1 MLDSKA
7 TGLEGGTEM
16 EGDGAGG
23 AEMDGKGVQR
33 TCSEERRPAAS
44 GTTKRI
50 VVAKMA
56 QVHIVKVFLFAVVLA
71 VFSAA
76 ATAQDIGSAPTPSP
90 DAGAAFSLLISSAVI
105 GTSPLVPNLHPSSV
119 SGEQGSSCG
128 GVLSL
133 VNGSWSAAAELS
145 SDIVTSLSRSDGNN
159 GVEGLP
165 CFRQWSSSRWLWRRV
180 LLLAMVLSFS
190 DEPTKATFFLS
201 VTKQRCGEAPAAGHS
216 GDGDVFPLFSPSLL
230 LKLAAGSEVV
240 R

>member
-1 MLDSKA
+1 
-7 TGLEGGTEM
+7 
-16 EGDGAGG
+16 
-23 AEMDGKGVQR
+23 
-33 TCSEERRPAAS
+33 
-44 GTTKRI
+44 
-50 VVAKMA
+50 MA

-105 GTSPLVPNLHPSSV
+105 GTSPL
-119 SGEQGSSCG
+119 GSSCG

-145 SDIVTSLSRSDGNN
+145 SNIVASLSRSDGNN

>member
-1 MLDSKA
+1 M
-7 TGLEGGTEM
+7 
-16 EGDGAGG
+16 
-23 AEMDGKGVQR
+23 V
-33 TCSEERRPAAS
+33 
-44 GTTKRI
+44 
-50 VVAKMA
+50 
-56 QVHIVKVFLFAVVLA
+56 QVHIVKVFLFSVVLA

-105 GTSPLVPNLHPSSV
+105 GTSPLVSVAALFSLSFEFCIPLICTPHLFPASRAAAAVECSPSSTAV
-119 SGEQGSSCG
+119 GQQQQSLAVTSSH
-128 GVLSL
+128 LSL
-133 VNGSWSAAAELS
+133 
-145 SDIVTSLSRSDGNN
+145 DN
-159 GVEGLP
+159 GVEGIP